1 MTISI
6 CNCLSNMKVKF
17 ICGLVFQ
24 LNPPLKSYTCI
35 VSEMCI
41 GCCFHAH
48 KILLSENSVCG
59 STQDAVWY
67 PFIKFMRFRA
77 CIIIIRPAE
86 KMCDQNIGNHF
97 SSYSPP
103 LPISL
108 LELKSIFHTQCNSYS
123 ELKSKINV
131 ILLPF
136 LKWWNKCFLKK
147 KISQEGPFSGNKKN
161 SKNIIYYSRI
171 RTHASKETVTLY
183 QTGDYYH

>member
-6 CNCLSNMKVKF
+6 CNCLSNVKVKF

-136 LKWWNKCFLKK
+136 LKWLNKCFLKK
-147 KISQEGPFSGNKKN
+147 KLHKKGLFPEI
-161 SKNIIYYSRI
+161 K
-171 RTHASKETVTLY
+171 KF
-183 QTGDYYH
+183 